1 MEYIIIGLLVF
12 VIIAQLIILL
22 TSRRKND
29 NENITEIVNSAMKNV
44 GGILNESQRSIGKIQ
59 SDNLRDINANI
70 SDRLILLEKRFET
83 LESANNERM
92 TRIQDTVERKLDQ
105 IEKSNSEKLD
115 NMRTVVD
122 EKLQKTLE
130 KKMNDS
136 FVLVNDRLKQVY
148 EGLGEMRTLASGV
161 GDLKK
166 VLMNVKTRG
175 ILGEIQ
181 LGAILE
187 EILAPEQYDTNTT
200 TIPGSRNVVEYA
212 IKLPADDDATV
223 YLPIDSK
230 FPSEAYIKLHDAY
243 ETAEPERV
251 AAAKSEFIARIKSF
265 AKDIHTKYIEP
276 PYTTDFA
283 IMFLPSESVYAEAVN
298 CGLIEILQKEYKVNI
313 AGPSTMAALLNSL
326 QMGFRTLAIQK
337 RSAQVWEIL
346 GAVKTEFDKFGDILE
361 KTQTRLMQINTD
373 LDKLVVTRTNAIKRK
388 LRDVERLDEG
398 SAQEIIDK

>member
-1 MEYIIIGLLVF
+1 MEYIITVLLSVILVIQIIILVF
-12 VIIAQLIILL
+12 
-22 TSRRKND
+22 SGRKNSV
-29 NENITEIVNSAMKNV
+29 ENIRDVVNSAISNV

-59 SDNLRDINANI
+59 SDNLKNINSNI
-70 SDRLILLEKRFET
+70 SDRLMLLEKRFET
-83 LESANNERM
+83 LDTANNERM
-92 TRIQDTVERKLDQ
+92 ARIQDTVEKKLDR
-105 IEKSNSEKLD
+105 IEKSNAEKLD

-130 KKMNDS
+130 TKMNES

-187 EILAPEQYDTNTT
+187 EILAPEQYDSNTAT
-200 TIPGSRNVVEYA
+200 VPGSRNVVEYA
-212 IKLPADDDATV
+212 IKLPADDDATI

-230 FPSEAYIKLHDAY
+230 FPSDAYIKLHDAY
-243 ETAEPERV
+243 EAAEPERI
-251 AAAKSEFIARIKSF
+251 ATARSEFVTRIKSF

-283 IMFLPSESVYAEAVN
+283 IMFLPSESVYAETVN

-337 RSAQVWEIL
+337 RSAQVWDVL
-346 GAVKTEFDKFGDILE
+346 GAVKTEFDKFGDVLE

-388 LRDVERLDEG
+388 LRDVERLDED
-398 SAQEIIDK
+398 SAQEIMDK

>member
-1 MEYIIIGLLVF
+1 MNYIIVCLLT
-12 VIIAQLIILL
+12 VIVIVQLIILL
-22 TSRRKND
+22 VVRNGSDYEKIREYINTSIG
-29 NENITEIVNSAMKNV
+29 NI
-44 GGILNESQRSIGKIQ
+44 GGILNENQKSIGKIQ
-59 SDNLRDINANI
+59 SENLKHINANI

-83 LESANNERM
+83 LDSANNERM
-92 TRIQDTVERKLDQ
+92 ARIQESVEKRLDR

-115 NMRTVVD
+115 NMRHVVD

-130 KKMNDS
+130 SKMNES
-136 FVLVNDRLKQVY
+136 FMLVNERLKQVY
-148 EGLGEMRTLASGV
+148 EGLGEMKSLASGV

-166 VLMNVKTRG
+166 VLTNVKTRG

-187 EILAPEQYDTNTT
+187 EILAQEQYDTNIA

-212 IKLPADDDATV
+212 VKLPSDDSRSI

-230 FPSEAYIKLHDAY
+230 FPSDAYIKLHDAY
-243 ETAEPERV
+243 E
-251 AAAKSEFIARIKSF
+251 AADSDKIKLAKTEFIARIKSF
-265 AKDIHTKYIEP
+265 AKDIHIKYVEP

-283 IMFLPSESVYAEAVN
+283 IMFLPSEGVYAEIVN
-298 CGLIEILQKEYKVNI
+298 CGLVESLQRDYKVNV

-346 GAVKTEFDKFGDILE
+346 GAVKTEFDKFGDVLE
-361 KTQTRLMQINTD
+361 KTQTKLTQINTD
-373 LDKLVVTRTNAIKRK
+373 LDKLVGTRTNAIKRR
-388 LRDVERLDEG
+388 LRDVERLDDDT
-398 SAQEIIDK
+398 AREIIEK